1 MESTESSIARNSY
14 GYMVPTMKGT
24 GPIDPVLGGISA
36 TDEKKQGPVAIS
48 SSFIKSLG
56 LVGIMMIGIYI
67 AMMYIAGYHAS
78 VEYASDVV
86 HMRWIRIL
94 MAVFLAPLYIG
105 YVLLKSFVYDFL
117 NSPAN
122 SITYSF
128 LDFLLQSFTQSA
140 NETAKKVGNVVGR
153 TMTKTA

>member
-1 MESTESSIARNSY
+1 MESTGSNTTGITRNSY
-14 GYMVPTMKGT
+14 GYMVPTMTGS
-24 GPIDPVLGGISA
+24 GPINPDLSVS
-36 TDEKKQGPVAIS
+36 TDGKDQGPVAVS
-48 SSFIKSLG
+48 SSFVKSLG
-56 LVGIMMIGIYI
+56 LVGLMMIGIYI

-78 VEYASDVV
+78 VEYASDIV

-128 LDFLLQSFTQSA
+128 LDFLLQSFTQTA
-140 NETAKKVGNVVGR
+140 EETAKKAGNVVGR
-153 TMTKTA
+153 AMAR